1 MNFHLEITNMKKIA
15 VYINGGVVEEIRSN
29 IGEDIEIEVIDN
41 DTYQMNQV
49 FENVKDFKN
58 ITDWEKAEDRWKE
71 IKKELQFVNY

>member
-1 MNFHLEITNMKKIA
+1 MKKIA

-29 IGEDIEIEVIDN
+29 IGKDIEIEVIDN

-58 ITDWEKAEDRWKE
+58 ITDWKKAEDRWKE